1 MEQVKDLLSRLE
13 EHPVW
18 LFGVLSLIGFFLMVN
33 LFLELKAS
41 QSLLAKKW
49 NEYRE
54 MVFVLKNAPVE
65 KFKAATS
72 VEIRK
77 IFEAHGLVAE
87 TLEDTPL
94 GVETLLEVSWADL
107 AKLLPSL
114 EAQGYQIVQFQAQD
128 LSGQGQF
135 RLKMV
140 VR

>member
-18 LFGVLSLIGFFLMVN
+18 LLGALSLIGFFLMVN

-77 IFEAHGLVAE
+77 ILEAHGLVAE

-94 GVETLLEVSWADL
+94 GVEALLELSWADL

-114 EAQGYQIVQFQAQD
+114 EDQGYQIVQFQAQA
-128 LSGQGQF
+128 LNGQGQF

>member
-1 MEQVKDLLSRLE
+1 MRQIKDLLFRLE
-13 EHPVW
+13 EHPAW
-18 LFGVLSLIGFFLMVN
+18 LFGIISFMG
-33 LFLELKAS
+33 LFLIVSLLLDLKAS

-77 IFEAHGLVAE
+77 ILEAHGLVAE

-94 GVETLLEVSWADL
+94 GVEALLELSWADL
-107 AKLLPSL
+107 AKLLPFL
-114 EAQGYQIVQFQAQD
+114 EDQGYQIVQFEAQD
-128 LSGQGQF
+128 LNGQGQF